1 MNIKFLVR
9 WVFDVPAIIAFGFN
23 NNYHFLIFSSKEA
36 STDDNHNSKANSAG
50 KAMETRSLTAG
61 SNSGSEDE
69 SSVTTAVD
77 ANMAS
82 EEEEAEAEIDES
94 MKDC

>member
-1 MNIKFLVR
+1 
-9 WVFDVPAIIAFGFN
+9 
-23 NNYHFLIFSSKEA
+23 
-36 STDDNHNSKANSAG
+36 
-50 KAMETRSLTAG
+50 METRSLTSKG

-69 SSVTTAVD
+69 RSVTTAVD

-82 EEEEAEAEIDES
+82 EEEADPEVDES

>member
-1 MNIKFLVR
+1 
-9 WVFDVPAIIAFGFN
+9 
-23 NNYHFLIFSSKEA
+23 
-36 STDDNHNSKANSAG
+36 
-50 KAMETRSLTAG
+50 METRSLTAG

-94 MKDC
+94 MKDCWIIIGECSFY